1 MIRGYFFLPK
11 MLNLI
16 CFSFLIT
23 RFITESVYFLL
34 GKDLYCSY
42 QKEQCIIKKK
52 EKCKARSFLKVEE
65 VMDSYFLIHG

>member
-16 CFSFLIT
+16 CFSFLVT

-34 GKDLYCSY
+34 GKDLDCSY
-42 QKEQCIIKKK
+42 QKEQRIIKK
-52 EKCKARSFLKVEE
+52 EKCKARSLLKVEE
-65 VMDSYFLIHG
+65 IMDSYFLIHD